1 MQDYDKKKWE
11 QPGGGAGENE
21 GNTVSLTNTNI
32 SLLTLIQN
40 LLAHS
45 LMTQIQLI
53 PLSLKLIS
61 LIINNL

>member
-21 GNTVSLTNTNI
+21 VKTVSLTNI